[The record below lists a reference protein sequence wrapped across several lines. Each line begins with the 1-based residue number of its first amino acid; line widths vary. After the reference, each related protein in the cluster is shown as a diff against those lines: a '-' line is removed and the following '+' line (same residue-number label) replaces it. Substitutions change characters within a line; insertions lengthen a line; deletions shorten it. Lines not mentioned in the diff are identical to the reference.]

1 MKKLL
6 LILSA
11 ALMFAFAGCES
22 LGDDNVVGGSYSIS
36 GAIQKGPFVQGS
48 NITIQPLNSNLK
60 PIGQMYT
67 TQTTNDAGMFEM
79 DGVNSKYAEIIAT
92 GYYYDEVEGKIS
104 ASPLTLRT
112 IADLKDGAQTNV
124 NILTSL
130 TYNRIKN
137 LVTNNGKG
145 ISEAQEQAEK
155 ELYTALGIPAELQP
169 NVSCGAMNIAN
180 NGEGDGLLLALSAIL
195 QEGRTTGELTEY
207 ISKFAADLADDGQVA
222 KTLLDKFNLDGQH
235 LLRFE
240 SRIKENLEARY
251 ESLGIECNVP
261 EFSQYLPYLSTSQE
275 PHYIIPFTYY
285 EDKMEVFPDKPLW
298 AMNLQDIE
306 DGFLFDADVEYL
318 GYGYNKGY
326 GEIYLSAAP
335 TVINAC
341 RCDVLRT
348 IDIPDGVTTIG
359 TNAFNNNKAVE
370 RIGIPNSVTS
380 IGAGAFCACYSLTNI
395 TIPNGVTS
403 IGEGTFI
410 DCESLESITIP
421 DSVTSIGL
429 GAFQRCVSLTS
440 IAIPDS
446 VTDFGGYMFHSC
458 TSLENVTLSN
468 SLSVISEGTFVQ
480 CISLKNITIPDGV
493 KRIDNGAFYD
503 CTSLTSVDIPASVE
517 WIGEYA
523 FGYCTSLVTVN
534 IENGLSLLFGTG
546 AFEDCSSL
554 ENITIPESVDYINPY
569 VFYGCTNLKSIH
581 IPEWVNTIGEYAFAN
596 CIGLENISFHERSH
610 LSHIG
615 QYAFQNCVSLA
626 SISIPEGITE
636 IKDSTFSNCDAL
648 SSIVIPN
655 SVTTIGRW
663 AFNHCDNLANVYI
676 PDSVASIGS
685 AAFQMCVS
693 LSSINIPS
701 RLTSIE
707 DFVFAYCYKLY
718 LANITI
724 PEGVTSIGE
733 HAFHCSS
740 LTSITFPQSVT
751 SIEKGAFLHCEPLNE
766 IYCKCTTPPFGGPE
780 MFVRYADLSERK
792 IYVPTESVDAYKA
805 AEYWCEYADYIVG
818 YDFE

>member
-48 NITIQPLNSNLK
+48 IITIQPLNSNLK

-104 ASPLTLRT
+104 ASPLTLRS

-124 NILTSL
+124 NLLTSL

-137 LVTNNGKG
+137 LVTNDGKG

-155 ELYTALGIPAELQP
+155 ELYTALGIPENLHP
-169 NVSCGAMNIAN
+169 SVSCGAMNIAN
-180 NGEGDGLLLALSAIL
+180 NGEGDGLLLVISAIL

-207 ISKFAADLADDGQVA
+207 ISKFAADLADDGQVTQ
-222 KTLLDKFNLDGQH
+222 TLLDKFNLDGQH

-370 RIGIPNSVTS
+370 RIGIPDSVTS
-380 IGAGAFCACYSLTNI
+380 IGEYAFCACYSLTNI

-429 GAFQRCVSLTS
+429 GAFQRCLSLTS

-446 VTDFGGYMFHSC
+446 VTDFGGYMFYGC
-458 TSLENVTLSN
+458 TSLESATFGNG
-468 SLSVISEGTFVQ
+468 LSVISEGTFVQ
-480 CISLKNITIPDGV
+480 CISLKNITFPEGV
-493 KRIDNGAFYD
+493 TEIGEGAFFD
-503 CTSLTSVDIPASVE
+503 CESLTS
-517 WIGEYA
+517 
-523 FGYCTSLVTVN
+523 
-534 IENGLSLLFGTG
+534 
-546 AFEDCSSL
+546 
-554 ENITIPESVDYINPY
+554 ITIPESVTIIGDAAFHDCCNLASITIFDNVSWIGYDAFANCNTQSDAPMEIY
-569 VFYGCTNLKSIH
+569 VHITDVEKFCRESWITTFIDGKKHLLVDNKEITELV
-581 IPEWVNTIGEYAFAN
+581 IPESITEILPGTFYQCEFLKDVTISDSVTSIGEYAFFY
-596 CIGLENISFHERSH
+596 CTSLERITIPDSVTKIKEF
-610 LSHIG
+610 
-615 QYAFQNCVSLA
+615 AFWECSSLA
-626 SISIPEGITE
+626 SI
-636 IKDSTFSNCDAL
+636 
-648 SSIVIPN
+648 
-655 SVTTIGRW
+655 TI
-663 AFNHCDNLANVYI
+663 
-676 PDSVASIGS
+676 
-685 AAFQMCVS
+685 
-693 LSSINIPS
+693 
-701 RLTSIE
+701 
-707 DFVFAYCYKLY
+707 
-718 LANITI
+718 
-724 PEGVTSIGE
+724 
-733 HAFHCSS
+733 
-740 LTSITFPQSVT
+740 PQSVT
-751 SIEKGAFLHCEPLNE
+751 SIEEVAFCWCTSLEE
-766 IYCKCTTPPFGGPE
+766 VYCKPTTPPTATWESYDTWSAFASTAPG
-780 MFVRYADLSERK
+780 LK
-792 IYVPTESVDAYKA
+792 IYVPRESVEAYKTA
-805 AEYWCEYADYIVG
+805 AGWSDYADYIEG

>member
-1 MKKLL
+1 MKKLFTL
-6 LILSA
+6 FAVLA
-11 ALMFAFAGCES
+11 MFAMAGCES
-22 LGDDNVVGGSYSIS
+22 LGDDNITEETYSIN
-36 GAIQKGPFVQGS
+36 GAIQKGPFIQGS
-48 NITIQPLNSNLK
+48 NITIQPLNENLK

-104 ASPLTLRT
+104 ASSLTLRS
-112 IADLKDGAQTNV
+112 IADLKDGTQTNV
-124 NILTSL
+124 NLLTSL

-137 LVTNNGKG
+137 LVTNEGKG

-195 QEGRTTGELTEY
+195 QEGRSVGELSEY
-207 ISKFAADLADDGQVA
+207 ISKFAADLADDGRVEQA
-222 KTLLDKFNLDGQH
+222 LLDKFNLDGQH

-240 SRIKENLEARY
+240 GRIKENLEARY
-251 ESLGIECNVP
+251 KSLGIECNVS

-285 EDKMEVFPDKPLW
+285 EDKMEALPDNPQW
-298 AMNLQDIE
+298 AMNLQGIE
-306 DGFLFDADVEYL
+306 EGFLFGSDVEYL

-348 IDIPDGVTTIG
+348 IDIPEGVTTIG
-359 TNAFNNNKAVE
+359 TNAFNNNQAVE
-370 RIGIPNSVTS
+370 RIGIPDSVTE
-380 IGAGAFCACYSLTNI
+380 IGDYAFGYCLSLASV
-395 TIPNGVTS
+395 TIPDSVTS

-429 GAFQRCVSLTS
+429 GAFQLCLSLTS
-440 IAIPDS
+440 IVIPDS
-446 VTDFGGYMFHSC
+446 VTDFGDWMFHSC

-468 SLSVISEGTFVQ
+468 GLTAINTGTFTG
-480 CISLKNITIPDGV
+480 CTNLKNITFPEGVTSIGDYAFADCEILASVTIPDSVTSIGV
-493 KRIDNGAFYD
+493 GAFEG
-503 CTSLTSVDIPASVE
+503 CS
-517 WIGEYA
+517 
-523 FGYCTSLVTVN
+523 SLVTVN
-534 IENGLSLLFGTG
+534 IENGLSLLFGTS
-546 AFEDCSSL
+546 AFADCSSL

-596 CIGLENISFHERSH
+596 CIGLENISFHERSN
-610 LSHIG
+610 LSYIG
-615 QYAFQNCVSLA
+615 QYAFENCVSLA

-636 IKDSTFSNCDAL
+636 IKNSTFSNCDAL

-655 SVTTIGRW
+655 SVTTIGKW
-663 AFNHCDNLANVYI
+663 AFDHCDNLANVFI

-685 AAFQMCVS
+685 AAFLMCVS

-751 SIEKGAFLHCEPLNE
+751 SIGKGAFRFCEPLNE

-780 MFVRYADLSERK
+780 MFVRLDDLSERK
-792 IYVPTESVDAYKA
+792 IYVPTESVDAYKKA
-805 AEYWCEYADYIVG
+805 SYWSEYADYIEP
-818 YDFE
+818 YQF

>member
-6 LILSA
+6 LLLST
-11 ALMFAFAGCES
+11 ALMFSFVGCES
-22 LGDDNVVGGSYSIS
+22 LGGDDVVGGSYNMS

-48 NITIQPLNSNLK
+48 DITIQPLNKKLK

-104 ASPLTLRT
+104 ASPLTLRS
-112 IADLKDGAQTNV
+112 IADLKDGTQTNV
-124 NILTSL
+124 NLLTSL

-137 LVTNNGKG
+137 LVANEGKG

-180 NGEGDGLLLALSAIL
+180 NGEGDGLLLVISAVL

-222 KTLLDKFNLDGQH
+222 QTLLDKFNLDGQH

-240 SRIKENLEARY
+240 GRIKENLEARY
-251 ESLGIECNVP
+251 ESLGIECNIP
-261 EFSQYLPYLSTSQE
+261 EFSQYLPYLSTSKE

-285 EDKMEVFPDKPLW
+285 EDKMEVFPDKPQW
-298 AMNLQDIE
+298 AMNLQGIE

-348 IDIPDGVTTIG
+348 IDIPEGVTTIG
-359 TNAFNNNKAVE
+359 TNAFNNNQAVE
-370 RIGIPNSVTS
+370 RIGIPDSVTS
-380 IGAGAFCACYSLTNI
+380 IGEYAFCACYSLTNI

-429 GAFQRCVSLTS
+429 GAFQRCLSLTS
-440 IAIPDS
+440 IVIPDS
-446 VTDFGGYMFHSC
+446 VTDFGGYMFYGC
-458 TSLENVTLSN
+458 TSLESATFGNG
-468 SLSVISEGTFVQ
+468 LSVISEGTFVQ
-480 CISLKNITIPDGV
+480 CISLKNITFPEGV
-493 KRIDNGAFYD
+493 TEIGEGAFFD
-503 CTSLTSVDIPASVE
+503 CESLTS
-517 WIGEYA
+517 
-523 FGYCTSLVTVN
+523 
-534 IENGLSLLFGTG
+534 
-546 AFEDCSSL
+546 
-554 ENITIPESVDYINPY
+554 ITIPKSVTIIGDVAFQDCYNLASITIFDN
-569 VFYGCTNLKSIH
+569 VSWIGYG
-581 IPEWVNTIGEYAFAN
+581 AFAN
-596 CIGLENISFHERSH
+596 CNTQSDALMEIYVHITDVEKLCREPWITTFIEGEKHLLVDNKEITELVIPESITEILPTTFYQCEFLKDVTISDSVTSIGSS
-610 LSHIG
+610 
-615 QYAFQNCVSLA
+615 AFSGCSSLA
-626 SISIPEGITE
+626 S
-636 IKDSTFSNCDAL
+636 
-648 SSIVIPN
+648 
-655 SVTTIGRW
+655 
-663 AFNHCDNLANVYI
+663 
-676 PDSVASIGS
+676 
-685 AAFQMCVS
+685 
-693 LSSINIPS
+693 
-701 RLTSIE
+701 
-707 DFVFAYCYKLY
+707 
-718 LANITI
+718 ITI
-724 PEGVTSIGE
+724 PEGVTSIGDY
-733 HAFHCSS
+733 AFGWCSS
-740 LTSITFPQSVT
+740 LAEV
-751 SIEKGAFLHCEPLNE
+751 
-766 IYCKCTTPPFGGPE
+766 YCKPTTPPTGGYG
-780 MFVRYADLSERK
+780 MFDYNPWGRK
-792 IYVPTESVDAYKA
+792 IYVPTESVEAYKS
-805 AEYWCEYADYIVG
+805 AECWSEYADDIVG